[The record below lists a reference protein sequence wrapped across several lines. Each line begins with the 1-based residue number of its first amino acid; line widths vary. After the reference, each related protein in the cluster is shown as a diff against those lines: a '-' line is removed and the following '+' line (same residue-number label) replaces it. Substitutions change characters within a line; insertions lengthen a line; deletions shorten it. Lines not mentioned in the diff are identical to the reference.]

1 MEAKNKNTHTLRN
14 LFARAV
20 AIMDLTVEE
29 GTDSKLNS
37 EFSSTLKEIE
47 KNWEIYYEESRKLK
61 TSG

>member
-1 MEAKNKNTHTLRN
+1 